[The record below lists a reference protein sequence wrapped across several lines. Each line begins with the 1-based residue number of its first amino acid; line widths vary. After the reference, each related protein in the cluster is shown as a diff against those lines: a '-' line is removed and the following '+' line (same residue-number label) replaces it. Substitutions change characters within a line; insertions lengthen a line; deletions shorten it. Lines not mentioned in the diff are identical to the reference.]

1 MPRFS
6 LSGHPLLLGFEQVEQ
21 MVERAAKSGSD
32 SYPPYNIELVS
43 EDAYRI
49 TLAVAGFRPEDLD
62 ATIEEQNLLV
72 VRGRSAE
79 VEPDA
84 EPRVFLHR
92 GIAARQFQ
100 KTFVLA
106 EGVEVIGAQLADG
119 LLHINLIR
127 RAPASTV
134 KRIDIDRA

>member
-1 MPRFS
+1 
-6 LSGHPLLLGFEQVEQ
+6 

-32 SYPPYNIELVS
+32 SYPPYNIELTS

-49 TLAVAGFRPEDLD
+49 TLAVAGFAQDDLD
-62 ATIEEQNLLV
+62 VSIEEQNLLV
-72 VRGRSAE
+72 VRGKSGSSDPE
-79 VEPDA
+79 SDS
-84 EPRVFLHR
+84 RVFLHR

-106 EGVEVIGAQLADG
+106 EGVEVVSAQLADG

-134 KRIDIDRA
+134 KRIDIDTA